1 MSQHQAFRRVAVPQ
15 QAAQNARVIN
25 IPVPTRGIVQ
35 DENEGFMRPGAA
47 IVQDNWLS
55 TMRGVRLRTGCV
67 RHCDV
72 HSLDAPAWANSV
84 GYTIGQVIYDAAS
97 RAFWNCSVDHTS
109 SATGTFAAERA
120 AHPSYWVGDQAPF
133 GRQPIVSA
141 FEYSFGTNRKMFA
154 ANETKVFD
162 VTTVGTP
169 VLAASGRTSGNYA
182 AAQMST
188 TDGSN
193 YLLAVNDTGDPVL
206 RFDGTTWVNAS
217 GPGAVAPTITGPLGS
232 AVVSGLNLVYVWKHH
247 RRMFFIEANSF
258 NAWYLPTIDAVG
270 GVLVKL
276 PLSGSFKRGGRL
288 LFGATWT
295 VDAGDGLD
303 NKCCFVSTEGEVALF
318 SGTNPSDILN
328 WRQDGIFQL
337 AEPMGMNAHFTMG
350 GDLLVLTTE
359 GILPLSQAIQKTAE
373 QLDLASLT
381 RSIKRMWR
389 EEVKAKRG
397 FPWTARKWDE
407 YGGIF
412 VTVPGGDPGN
422 RYCLA
427 ANNATIAWS
436 RFTGWD
442 ATCWLRLGENMF
454 FGTQDGFIMQMDR
467 TGKDDGQP
475 YVATLVGGWELFQS
489 GAAQSTWHQA
499 RASFMTNG
507 VQPFIPQLDAAL
519 DYVVELPPPPPPGEL
534 PPHQDVWDQGQW
546 DEARWDQASAVKPAI
561 RNTLWIS
568 IGKMGFS
575 HAPIVQVTVAQDT
588 PPDVELLVL
597 AATSE
602 RAGVT
607 V

>member
-25 IPVPTRGIVQ
+25 IPVPTRGIIQ

-47 IVQDNWLS
+47 LVQDNWMP
-55 TMRGVRLRTGCV
+55 TMRGVRLRGGCI
-67 RHCDV
+67 RHCT
-72 HSLDAPAWANSV
+72 LDPV
-84 GYTIGQVIYDAAS
+84 PV
-97 RAFWNCSVDHTS
+97 VS
-109 SATGTFAAERA
+109 S
-120 AHPSYWVGDQAPF
+120 
-133 GRQPIVSA
+133 
-141 FEYSFGTNRKMFA
+141 FEYSFGATQRMFA
-154 ANETKVFD
+154 AQQTKIFD
-162 VTTVGTP
+162 VTTAGAPT
-169 VLAASGRTSGNYA
+169 LAASGRTSGNYV

-188 TDGSN
+188 SDGSN
-193 YLLAVNDTGDPVL
+193 YLIAVNDAGDPVL
-206 RFDGTTWVNAS
+206 RYDGTTWANSS
-217 GPGAVAPTITGPLGS
+217 GPGATAPLITGPLGS
-232 AVVSGLNLVYVWKHH
+232 AVAAGLNLVCVWKHH

-270 GVLVKL
+270 GELAKI
-276 PLSGSFKRGGRL
+276 PLSGSFKRGGKL
-288 LFGATWT
+288 LFGTTWT

-318 SGTNPSDILN
+318 SGTNPGDILN

-337 AEPMGMNAHFTMG
+337 AEPLGLNAHFTMG
-350 GDLLVLTTE
+350 GDLFVLTTE

-373 QLDLASLT
+373 QLDLAALT
-381 RSIKRMWR
+381 RSIKRIWR
-389 EEVKAKRG
+389 EEVQAKRG
-397 FPWTARKWDE
+397 VPWTARKWDE
-407 YGGIF
+407 YGGLF
-412 VTVPGGDPGN
+412 VTLPGGEVGN

-427 ANNATIAWS
+427 ANNATIAWC

-442 ATCWLRLGENMF
+442 ATCWLRRNERMF
-454 FGTQDGFIMQMDR
+454 FGTQDGFIMEMDR

-489 GAAQSTWHQA
+489 GAAMATWHQA

-507 VQPFIPQLDAAL
+507 VQPFIPQLDSAI
-519 DYVVELPPPPPPGEL
+519 DYVIELPPPPPPGEM
-534 PPHQDVWDQGQW
+534 PPLQDVWDQGKW
-546 DEARWDQASAVKPAI
+546 DVALWDQATAIKPAI
-561 RNTLWIS
+561 RNTMWIS